1 MEWKIIGCKRSSSV
15 VQPTM
20 RILTLSDQGFR
31 KNPTTDS
38 DVIRPL
44 IPGLSDQKYSMVG
57 MLVGLSERRSAP

>member
-1 MEWKIIGCKRSSSV
+1 VEPGAGVLERALHSDS
-15 VQPTM
+15 M